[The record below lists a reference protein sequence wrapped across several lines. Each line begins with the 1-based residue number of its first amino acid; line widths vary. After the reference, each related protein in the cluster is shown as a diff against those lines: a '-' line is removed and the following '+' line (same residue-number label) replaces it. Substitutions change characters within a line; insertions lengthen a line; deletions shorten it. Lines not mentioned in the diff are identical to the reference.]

1 MKGLEIFKEHF
12 KGYEDCFVIIGGT
25 ACTLLLEEI
34 GGNFRATKDV
44 DRVLIA
50 EHLSIEFGKKFWDFI
65 KNGQYLNIYCDQAR
79 GKFYRFEKPN
89 NEHYPFMIELFSRQ
103 PINYEISF
111 GSHLIPLHIAEDI
124 SSLSAI
130 LLNDDYYQFLLD
142 GKKIIDGISILDE
155 YHLIPFKAK
164 AWCELT
170 DRQNA
175 GEEGLSK
182 HIKKHKKDI
191 AVLLSL
197 VILGKTINLNG
208 MVLQD
213 MVRFE
218 KEMQKEDINE
228 KTTGII
234 NMSTQLYCSQLKAIY
249 SI

>member
-1 MKGLEIFKEHF
+1 M
-12 KGYEDCFVIIGGT
+12 
-25 ACTLLLEEI
+25 
-34 GGNFRATKDV
+34 
-44 DRVLIA
+44 
-50 EHLSIEFGKKFWDFI
+50 
-65 KNGQYLNIYCDQAR
+65 
-79 GKFYRFEKPN
+79 
-89 NEHYPFMIELFSRQ
+89 
-103 PINYEISF
+103 
-111 GSHLIPLHIAEDI
+111 
-124 SSLSAI
+124 
-130 LLNDDYYQFLLD
+130 
-142 GKKIIDGISILDE
+142 DE

-213 MVRFE
+213 MIRFE

-228 KTTGII
+228 KTTGIR